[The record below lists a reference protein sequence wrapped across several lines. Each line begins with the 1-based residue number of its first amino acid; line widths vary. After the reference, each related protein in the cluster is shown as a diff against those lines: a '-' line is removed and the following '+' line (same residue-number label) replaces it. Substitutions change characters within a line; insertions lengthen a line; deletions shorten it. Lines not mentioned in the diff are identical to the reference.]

1 MLARYSGRVNW
12 NVLADRILAGGAI
25 SRAEGLAVLRA
36 SDSETFDIVNAA
48 GRIRQRFHGNR
59 IKIHV
64 LCNAKSGLC
73 PEDCGFC
80 SQSSVSR
87 ADIGRYRLLDPEAIE
102 RAAVRARKAH
112 AWKFCI
118 VIASRGPSDHEMDTI
133 CEAVRNIKRNVKVN
147 VCTSLGILNAE
158 QARRLK
164 AAGVDRFNH
173 NLETSRRYFDRICST
188 HTFEDRLNTIRHC
201 QAAGLGTCCGGI
213 AGMGEADEDLV
224 DLAMTLRDLDV
235 DSIPVNFLNP
245 VPGTPLAGK
254 RELNPK
260 RCLRILALMR
270 FANPAKDI
278 RAAGGRE
285 MHLGE
290 LQGAALRVVN
300 SIFTEGYLTTPGN
313 QAVQDLAL
321 IRDAGLEI
329 VEA

>member
-1 MLARYSGRVNW
+1 VDWDALV
-12 NVLADRILAGGAI
+12 DRILLGGVL
-25 SRAEGLAVLRA
+25 SRDEGLAILRA
-36 SDSETFDIVNAA
+36 SDSETFDVVDAA
-48 GRIRQRFHGNR
+48 ARIRQRFHGNR

-80 SQSSVSR
+80 SQSSVSK

-102 RAAVRARKAH
+102 RAAARAREAH

-118 VIASRGPSDHEMDTI
+118 VIASRGPSEHEMDTV
-133 CEAVRNIKRNVKVN
+133 CEAVRNIKSNVKVN
-147 VCTSLGILNAE
+147 VCASLGILNAD

-164 AAGVDRFNH
+164 EAGVDRFNH
-173 NLETSRRYFDRICST
+173 NLETSRRHFSSICST
-188 HTFEDRLNTIRHC
+188 HTFQDRVDTIRHC

-213 AGMGEADEDLV
+213 AGMGETDEDLV
-224 DLAMTLRDLDV
+224 DLAMTLQELNV

-245 VPGTPLAGK
+245 VPGTPLGA
-254 RELNPK
+254 RRDLDPL
-260 RCLRILALMR
+260 RCLRILSLMR
-270 FANPAKDI
+270 FANPSKDI

-285 MHLGE
+285 VNLGE
-290 LQGAALRVVN
+290 LQAVALKVAN
-300 SIFTEGYLTTPGN
+300 SLFTEGYLTTPGN
-313 QAVQDLAL
+313 QARQDLAT

>member
-1 MLARYSGRVNW
+1 M
-12 NVLADRILAGGAI
+12 ADRILLGGELAR
-25 SRAEGLAVLRA
+25 SEGLAVLRA
-36 SDSETFDIVNAA
+36 PDSETFGIVNAA
-48 GRIRQRFHGNR
+48 ARIRQRYHGNR

-73 PEDCGFC
+73 PEDCSFC
-80 SQSSVSR
+80 SQSSVSK
-87 ADIGRYRLLDPEAIE
+87 APINRYRLLDPEAIE
-102 RAAVRARKAH
+102 RAAIRARKAH

-118 VIASRGPSDHEMDTI
+118 VISSRGPSDHEMDTV

-147 VCTSLGILNAE
+147 VCASLGILSQE

-164 AAGVDRFNH
+164 EAGVDRFNH
-173 NLETSRRYFDRICST
+173 NLETSGRYFPQICTT
-188 HTFEDRLNTIRHC
+188 HTFQDRVDTIRHC

-213 AGMGEADEDLV
+213 AGMGETDEDLV
-224 DLAMTLRDLDV
+224 DMALTLRELDV

-245 VPGTPLAGK
+245 IPGTPLAGK
-254 RELNPK
+254 RALNPL

-270 FANPAKDI
+270 FANPSKDI

-285 MHLGE
+285 IHLGD
-290 LQGAALRVVN
+290 LQRAALRVVN

-313 QAVQDLAL
+313 QAVQDHAL